1 MTTTTEAITER
12 GTIKTITTHY
22 IDGTYV
28 ESHGREVMDIV
39 KPTNGKV
46 IARVTLGDEEDA
58 RRAIAAAKRAF
69 VTFGRTTKEERA
81 RYLRQLHQA
90 VSARIDDLTA
100 AMVEEYGGVVRFAR
114 VIVQSGIDAFPA
126 AVKGLDEL
134 PLTQSW
140 GKTTV
145 TLEPVGVAGLITAWN
160 ANALF
165 ICLKLASA
173 VGAGCTVVIKPSELS
188 SLQTQVMLECLDAA
202 KLPKG
207 VCNVVIGRGNVVG
220 AELVRN
226 PDVAK
231 ISFTGS
237 VAVGQSIMRDGA
249 ATMKRVTLE
258 LGGKSPT
265 ILLDDAVLEQAIPSA
280 LVLAFMNSGQACAA
294 GTRLLVPKSRL
305 DEVKRA
311 IRDEMR
317 AYTVGD
323 PADPKTAVGPMV
335 SQNQYDRVESYI
347 RKGIEEGAEVLV
359 GGEGHPT
366 GFAAGY
372 YVKPTVFVNVKN
384 DMTIAQEEIFGPVLS
399 VIAYDSEDDAIRIAN
414 DSKYGLHAAVLGT
427 DLQRA
432 RRVASR
438 IRAGRVVINGMTDD
452 PQAPWGGFKYSGFG
466 REYGQYGMEAFLE
479 TRAILES

>member
-1 MTTTTEAITER
+1 M
-12 GTIKTITTHY
+12 KTITTHY
-22 IDGTYV
+22 IDGEFV
-28 ESHGREVMDIV
+28 ESHGREVMDII
-39 KPTNGKV
+39 KPTNGQV
-46 IARVTLGDEEDA
+46 IARVTLGDEEDTQH
-58 RRAIAAAKRAF
+58 AIAAAKRAF
-69 VTFGRTTKEERA
+69 TTFGRTTKEERA
-81 RYLRQLHQA
+81 SILRRLHQC

-100 AMVEEYGGVVRFAR
+100 AMVEEYGGVVQFAR
-114 VIVQSGIDAFPA
+114 VIVESGVNAFPA
-126 AVKGLDEL
+126 AEKGLEEL
-134 PLTQSW
+134 PMIQSW

-173 VGAGCTVVIKPSELS
+173 VAAGCTVVIKPSELS
-188 SLQTQVMLECLDAA
+188 SLQTQVMIECLEVA

-207 VCNVVIGRGNVVG
+207 VCNVVIGRGDVVG

-237 VAVGQSIMRDGA
+237 VGVGQSIMRDGA

-265 ILLDDAVLEQAIPSA
+265 ILLEDAALEKAIPAA
-280 LVLAFMNSGQACAA
+280 LILAFMNSGQACAA
-294 GTRLLVPKSRL
+294 GTRLLVPQSRL
-305 DEVKRA
+305 DAVKRA
-311 IRDEMR
+311 IVDAMPSF
-317 AYTVGD
+317 AVGA
-323 PADPKTAVGPMV
+323 PADPKTGVGPMV
-335 SQNQYDRVESYI
+335 SQKQYERVQSYI
-347 RKGIEEGAEVLV
+347 RKGIEEGAEVLA
-359 GGEGHPT
+359 GGEGHPE
-366 GFAAGY
+366 GFESGY
-372 YVKPTVFVNVKN
+372 FVKPTVFVNVKN
-384 DMTIAQEEIFGPVLS
+384 DMAIAQEEIFGPVLC

-427 DLQRA
+427 DLERA
-432 RRVASR
+432 RRVASQ

-466 REYGQYGMEAFLE
+466 REYGQYGIEAFLE

>member
-1 MTTTTEAITER
+1 MAAMEAIAER
-12 GTIKTITTHY
+12 DRIKTITTHY
-22 IDGTYV
+22 IDGTLV
-28 ESHGREVMDIV
+28 ESHGREVMDII

-46 IARVTLGDEEDA
+46 IARVTLGDEEDT

-69 VTFGRTTKEERA
+69 ASFGRTTKEERA
-81 RYLRQLHQA
+81 SYLRRLHQA

-114 VIVQSGIDAFPA
+114 LIVQSGIDAFPA
-126 AVKGLDEL
+126 TEKGLDEL
-134 PLTQSW
+134 PLTRSW

-188 SLQTQVMLECLDAA
+188 SLQTQVMFECLNAA
-202 KLPKG
+202 KLPQG

-265 ILLDDAVLEQAIPSA
+265 ILLDDAALERAIPAA

-305 DEVKRA
+305 DEVKRKIVDA
-311 IRDEMR
+311 MPSFP
-317 AYTVGD
+317 VGD
-323 PADPKTAVGPMV
+323 PADPNTAVGPMV
-335 SQNQYDRVESYI
+335 SQNQYDRVQSYI

-359 GGEGHPT
+359 GGEGHPP
-366 GFAAGY
+366 GLEAGY
-372 YVKPTVFVNVKN
+372 FVKPTVFVKVKN
-384 DMTIAQEEIFGPVLS
+384 DMAIAQEEIFGPVLG
-399 VIAYDSEDDAIRIAN
+399 VITYDSEDEAIRIAN
-414 DSKYGLHAAVLGT
+414 DSKYGLHSCVLGT

-432 RRVASR
+432 RRVASQ

-466 REYGQYGMEAFLE
+466 REYGQYGIEAFLE